1 VGSKLLIGRPLVW
14 GANQDEGWREMNV
27 VEEIQ
32 KRIDDIQT
40 EATRLLVFANSIRD
54 TALAI
59 RLKKTAR
66 VIFKSATGI
75 EKQLAKL
82 KSAA

>member
-1 VGSKLLIGRPLVW
+1 MKGG
-14 GANQDEGWREMNV
+14 GEMGQTQNA

-32 KRIDDIQT
+32 NRIDDIQT

-59 RLKKTAR
+59 RLKKVAK
-66 VIFKSATGI
+66 VIFKNATGI
-75 EKQLAKL
+75 EKRLEKL
-82 KSAA
+82 RRAA